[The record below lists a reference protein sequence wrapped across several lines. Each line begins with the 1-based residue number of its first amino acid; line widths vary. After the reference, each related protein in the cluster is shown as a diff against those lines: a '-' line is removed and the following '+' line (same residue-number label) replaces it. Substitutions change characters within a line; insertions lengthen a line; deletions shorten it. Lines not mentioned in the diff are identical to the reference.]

1 MELLL
6 ATMQVFADHPLL
18 AFVFSML
25 FMVPCF
31 LPRFNG
37 RQKLVLCTST
47 LSWLL
52 YGFWEVYMSQVQ
64 LAVTTPIVR
73 SDHYLLGPF
82 VGFFA
87 VIAVLTIISGTLRP
101 STECEASFSNQ

>member
-1 MELLL
+1 MERLLDI
-6 ATMQVFADHPLL
+6 MQVFAAHPLL

-47 LSWLL
+47 LVWLL
-52 YGFWEVYMSQVQ
+52 YGFWEIYMSQLQ
-64 LAVTTPIVR
+64 PAADSIVTRT
-73 SDHYLLGPF
+73 DHYLLGPF

-87 VIAVLTIISGTLRP
+87 VIAAITIISGAVKP
-101 STECEASFSNQ
+101 STECEISFNAE